1 MKKSLNFYKELIKK
15 IMHLVE
21 DSLNSEEVAPPKKTS
36 KSSKEKSVPEKAKK
50 ADMQFI
56 VKEKN
61 PQLYEVTLKD
71 FNGLFGVGVT
81 PEQALENL
89 IQHMNDKVDALVKNT
104 LTSAL
109 HIDEI
114 QNKFKK
120 SMEKLVHNKETNT
133 PEKKRKGL
141 FNKFK
146 KNKKTKLRS
155 FEINIFL
162 KKPFS
167 TESILEK
174 IIKKDIAQMNLAKMP
189 YPRIQHQ
196 NAQIPLGLDNQIL
209 LKTNS
214 NNEEVPFHLLM
225 DDEGNSLDDDFSFG
239 IVVNLN

>member
-1 MKKSLNFYKELIKK
+1 MKKRIKFYKDLLRKVIHLLEEPFSQQNKDIPVKNKKNTKK
-15 IMHLVE
+15 I
-21 DSLNSEEVAPPKKTS
+21 VAS
-36 KSSKEKSVPEKAKK
+36 KSKK

-61 PQLYEVTLKD
+61 PQLYEVTLKE
-71 FNGLFGVGVT
+71 FSGLVGIGVT
-81 PEQALENL
+81 PEQALDNL
-89 IQHMNDKVDALVKNT
+89 VQNMNEKIDTLVKNT

-114 QNKFKK
+114 QAKFKLATN
-120 SMEKLVHNKETNT
+120 KLLKKNNLENDTNKAGLIQKIF
-133 PEKKRKGL
+133 KKRKI
-141 FNKFK
+141 
-146 KNKKTKLRS
+146 TPKL

-174 IIKKDIAQMNLAKMP
+174 IIKKDIAQMNLAKIP
-189 YPRIQHQ
+189 YPRNPNKHSPM
-196 NAQIPLGLDNQIL
+196 PLSLDNRIF
-209 LKTNS
+209 LKANT
-214 NNEEVPFHLLM
+214 NNEEIPIHLLI